1 MKKVRFSKAQIGMMV
16 ALPVAITM
24 NPLTI
29 EIFLD
34 YIKWGFAGLSAI
46 AVTYII
52 LFTLYMCFK
61 PQQNNIPDST
71 KKDKKLPKQMQY
83 EV

>member
-24 NPLTI
+24 NPLTV
-29 EIFLD
+29 EIFIE

-46 AVTYII
+46 AATYIVG
-52 LFTLYMCFK
+52 FTLYQCFR
-61 PQQNNIPDST
+61 PQSVKVPSKT
-71 KKDKKLPKQMQY
+71 KKQQVKPSQY
-83 EV
+83 LEA